1 MKSVRGQE
9 VFGAAPVEIG
19 MKHFEEFTNRHPRHR
34 YWSRGIGNASYPT
47 TRPCLGLSVNSYRLR
62 SHTDTL
68 ETKRLQAFHAFWSS
82 WALCAA
88 DRLVAVLCF
97 TAVSI

>member
-1 MKSVRGQE
+1 M
-9 VFGAAPVEIG
+9 
-19 MKHFEEFTNRHPRHR
+19 
-34 YWSRGIGNASYPT
+34 SYPMT
-47 TRPCLGLSVNSYRLR
+47 IPCLGLSVNSYRLR

-68 ETKRLQAFHAFWSS
+68 ETKSLQAFWSS